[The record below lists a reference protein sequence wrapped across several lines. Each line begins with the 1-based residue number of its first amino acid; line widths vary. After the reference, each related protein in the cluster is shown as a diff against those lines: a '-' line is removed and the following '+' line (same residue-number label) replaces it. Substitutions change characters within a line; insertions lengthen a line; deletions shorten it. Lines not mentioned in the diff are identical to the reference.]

1 MTDMPLYLVGL
12 GAIAVAV
19 WMALVYL
26 TLFGIG
32 SAETAPAPFGALLG
46 SASTAGAPRA
56 LRVLLAVD
64 GSPASAAA
72 VDEVARSPL
81 PDGSVVAVV
90 TVVHSRAPVMPD
102 IPPWGLTAAAVH
114 ADSVHAQTRDA
125 PALLDAAAAHIK
137 ASQPRADVETKV
149 VEGVPKDA
157 ILQESAAWRADRI
170 VVGSHGRTALA
181 RAVLGTT
188 AADIAAEAQCSVHV
202 VRPGPAA
209 ATAASPVPVGERA

>member
-1 MTDMPLYLVGL
+1 MPLYLVGL

-32 SAETAPAPFGALLG
+32 RAETAPAPFGALLG
-46 SASTAGAPRA
+46 SASTPGVPRSV
-56 LRVLLAVD
+56 RVLLAVD

-72 VDEVARSPL
+72 VDEVARCPL
-81 PDGSVVAVV
+81 PDGSAIEVM

-102 IPPWGLTAAAVH
+102 IPPWGVTSAALH

-125 PALLDAAAAHIK
+125 PALLDAAAAHLR
-137 ASQPRADVETKV
+137 ASQPRADIVTKV

-157 ILQESAAWRADRI
+157 ILKESASWHADRI

-188 AADIAAEAQCSVHV
+188 AAGIAAEAGCSVHV
-202 VRPGPAA
+202 VRPGGAA
-209 ATAASPVPVGERA
+209 AAAAVGSPARVGEPA